1 MSTPS
6 TIPPTGNP
14 TQSSLDDLIK
24 KILLDNH
31 LSVTE
36 FEDIILE
43 MQKDGIMD
51 KDELA
56 KLATLKTKA
65 NADNPNQSARINAAY
80 ISAIPIEEANK
91 MVKNEAKKWI
101 IIVIFLFAGWLMS
114 YLVKM
119 LPTP

>member
-6 TIPPTGNP
+6 TTPIPTNI
-14 TQSSLDDLIK
+14 DDFIK
-24 KILLDNH
+24 KALVDNH
-31 LSVTE
+31 LSVNE
-36 FEDIILE
+36 FEEIILE
-43 MQKDGIMD
+43 MQRDGIMD
-51 KDELA
+51 KEELA
-56 KLATLKTKA
+56 KLASLKTKA
-65 NADNPNQSARINAAY
+65 IADNPNQSARVNTAY

>member
-1 MSTPS
+1 MKV
-6 TIPPTGNP
+6 
-14 TQSSLDDLIK
+14 LA
-24 KILLDNH
+24 DNQ
-31 LSVTE
+31 LSVQE
-36 FEDIILE
+36 FEDVIIQ

-51 KDELA
+51 KDELV
-56 KLATLKTKA
+56 KLASLKTRA
-65 NADNPNQSARINAAY
+65 IADNPSQSARVNAAY

-119 LPTP
+119 LPT